1 MKIACRRP
9 YQRGRISHSDY
20 GEVIAWATVVSGKE
34 KKRIPIVNAGLLQ
47 IGIRTYFI
55 GVIVGRR
62 EIFLGVRGRL
72 WLFPGR
78 KLGIRVSSPELLD
91 ARGKRQWADMVAR
104 DIGDKLT
111 TVPEAKAT
119 HSANIQYRKIVKA
132 LVNKRIVDAASL
144 GYARTTRHFAK
155 GISEAWREFDLLK
168 PAVPDTKH
176 ALMVSL
182 VLALEADEAAQLI
195 EFGSLLEHRIPIMNR
210 EIALTVYQRSVSL
223 LARLCPEWW
232 GQGFTTDWNAN
243 GSIERTFRNQYVRMI
258 NESNIRNIPLDTI
271 GGLHIDDLCS
281 IVGPETS
288 NNVKGQEP
296 PPGNGVVG

>member
-1 MKIACRRP
+1 MKIVCRKP
-9 YQRGRISHSDY
+9 YQRGRIPHSDY
-20 GEVIAWATVVSGKE
+20 GEPLGWATIVSGKE
-34 KKRIPIVNAGLLQ
+34 KKRFPIINAGLLQ

-72 WLFPGR
+72 WVFPGR
-78 KLGIRVSSPELLD
+78 KLSIRVSSPELLD

-119 HSANIQYRKIVKA
+119 HSANIRYRKIVKA

-144 GYARTTRHFAK
+144 GYTRTARHYAR
-155 GISEAWREFDLLK
+155 GICEAWREFDLLK
-168 PAVPDTKH
+168 PAAPDTKH

-195 EFGSLLEHRIPIMNR
+195 EFGSLLEHRIPLMNR
-210 EIALTVYQRSVSL
+210 EISLTVYQRAVTL
-223 LARLCPEWW
+223 LSRLCPEWW

-258 NESNIRNIPLDTI
+258 NESNIRDIPIDMI
-271 GGLHIDDLCS
+271 GGLCADDMNNILGAETHNH
-281 IVGPETS
+281 VGGSEPTQDTRPTS
-288 NNVKGQEP
+288 
-296 PPGNGVVG
+296 

>member
-1 MKIACRRP
+1 MKIVCRKP
-9 YQRGRISHSDY
+9 YQRGRIPHSDY
-20 GEVIAWATVVSGKE
+20 GEMLAWATIVNGKE
-34 KKRIPIVNAGLLQ
+34 KKRFPVINAGLLQ

-78 KLGIRVSSPELLD
+78 KLASRVSAPELLD

-104 DIGDKLT
+104 DISDKLT

-119 HSANIQYRKIVKA
+119 HSANIRYRKIVKA

-144 GYARTTRHFAK
+144 GYTRTARHYAR
-155 GISEAWREFDLLK
+155 GICEAWREFDLLK
-168 PAVPDTKH
+168 PSVPDTKH

-195 EFGSLLEHRIPIMNR
+195 EFGSLLEHRIPLMNR
-210 EIALTVYQRSVSL
+210 EIALTVYQRAVTL
-223 LARLCPEWW
+223 LSRLCPEWW

-243 GSIERTFRNQYVRMI
+243 GSIERTFRNQYVRMV
-258 NESNIRNIPLDTI
+258 NESNIRDIPIDMI
-271 GGLHIDDLCS
+271 GGLRIDDLD
-281 IVGPETS
+281 IITGPETHNRTGGS
-288 NNVKGQEP
+288 EP
-296 PPGNGVVG
+296 LPGSGTVG